1 MFLRMSSFQMRLI
14 PDGGFFYAR
23 CESDVEDDEEV
34 ESLFRLFVHDEKS
47 EDRGKK
53 INHKEYYNT
62 DIIDIDEDDGTLSLE
77 NRRQEG
83 LHENKSSRCGSD
95 SIDFPKKVVI
105 HNGDTFGN
113 TRGSPSTIYSERRTQ
128 SCSISSLDDEDDGDS
143 STWTDCET
151 TEEIHDISVVT
162 EEPTLDSQEN
172 AFGFMVI
179 VLVGA
184 TEEKQE
190 QNGCGVCI
198 PMLFSVFEIIGNTV
212 KEDKILTAICI
223 HEDEMTEKESE
234 SAGNVMRAQSRS
246 PSSQTMHDIQ
256 EVVCHAISLRAL
268 HSRPTVTLPT
278 QVHIEKFTPDRPSY
292 REKGTKNR
300 KIWCR
305 TKLWY
310 FKKLLLQNQRNI

>member
-113 TRGSPSTIYSERRTQ
+113 TREAQ
-128 SCSISSLDDEDDGDS
+128 
-143 STWTDCET
+143 
-151 TEEIHDISVVT
+151 EIHDISVVT